1 MARHYEAAGYVVLDQ
16 NWQVR
21 GGELDLVLER
31 GDEIVFCEVKTR
43 SSHRFGSG
51 FEAVDSR
58 KQRFIRR
65 TALSWLDTHDRR
77 GRLRFDVAAV
87 TGSAIE
93 IVEGAF

>member
-43 SSHRFGSG
+43 SSHR